1 MGIKGILFDLDG
13 TVYLGE
19 KEVSGAG
26 DFING
31 LKPHGISPMFVTNR
45 SNRSETQVCK
55 HLREYG
61 IECEERDVITT
72 AYATALHLKKGSYY
86 AIGEKN
92 LFDTLNRH
100 GFVYDAKAPDYV
112 IISFDREFDYSKL
125 SIAVGLIH
133 EGAKFISTNPD
144 RALKMYDSILPGTGA
159 IVAAVEAGSDVAPLT
174 IGKPER
180 VIFDIAIERMGI
192 DRSEVIAVGDNLLT
206 DIPAGAAAGIRTAL
220 ILTGMSKREDIASS
234 PIEPTWVVEGYH
246 ELREIFNAY
255 A

>member
-1 MGIKGILFDLDG
+1 
-13 TVYLGE
+13 
-19 KEVSGAG
+19 
-26 DFING
+26 
-31 LKPHGISPMFVTNR
+31 
-45 SNRSETQVCK
+45 
-55 HLREYG
+55 
-61 IECEERDVITT
+61 
-72 AYATALHLKKGSYY
+72 
-86 AIGEKN
+86 
-92 LFDTLNRH
+92 
-100 GFVYDAKAPDYV
+100 
-112 IISFDREFDYSKL
+112 
-125 SIAVGLIH
+125 
-133 EGAKFISTNPD
+133 
-144 RALKMYDSILPGTGA
+144 MYDSILPGTGA

-220 ILTGMSKREDIASS
+220 ILTGMSKREDVASS